1 MNALSKYSRVLTC
14 TGPCQQPIRID
25 EPQGPFT
32 NPDTFVCATCMETAG
47 TLREIDHDTVKEPG
61 R

>member
-1 MNALSKYSRVLTC
+1 MTGFLKYSRVLTC

-47 TLREIDHDTVKEPG
+47 ALREIAPERLTG
-61 R
+61 